1 MNDLEEIEN
10 FKKENNVNMAKWL
23 AVNGGLAPMCTLLVK
38 NDDEFKVIIAP
49 IPGEAMESPESKK
62 RFLSIMPKFFDKLEE
77 DGHKVVCFSYSSEA
91 WIRMMDVDD
100 AENVDANGVPHNWQ
114 DMKKKE
120 ILISSYETATET
132 SVEVNNII
140 REGKI
145 ANEDGKLIDCVRLE
159 KNKEM
164 SDVEEEK
171 GAGSIGGA
179 FANIYRNYLKQKENA

>member
-38 NDDEFKVIIAP
+38 NDDEYKVIIAP
-49 IPGEAMESPESKK
+49 IPQEAMESPESKRK
-62 RFLSIMPKFFDKLEE
+62 FLSIMPKFFDKLEE

-91 WIRMMDVDD
+91 WIRMIDKEDADNIDD
-100 AENVDANGVPHNWQ
+100 IDFNSLD
-114 DMKKKE
+114 KKE

-145 ANEDGKLIDCVRLE
+145 ATEDGKLIDCVRLE

-164 SDVEEEK
+164 SEVEKE
-171 GAGSIGGA
+171 AGPGTIGGE